1 MGIASRP
8 ASDPRVRQRL
18 VRGCFWFALSILPG
32 DDHDGD
38 PVTGERYPIVLDH
51 GPVLDVAEMVAS
63 LASLP

>member
-1 MGIASRP
+1 
-8 ASDPRVRQRL
+8 VRQRL